1 MNSLHRSIAMISLG
15 LCLAVPVMAQST
27 MDELG
32 SHRIVSF
39 GVGGGVV
46 VPVSDAKDAFK
57 NGFAGHGFVRLN
69 VHQLPIA
76 PRVDVTFQRFDLKH
90 VSGLQTQSTGSQD
103 VLAGLANVQLY
114 LLHHGPIRP
123 YAVAGVGAYHTSRDT
138 SSVGGT
144 SSLSKTNFGI
154 NGGAGV
160 VFKLGSMVSGYIEGR
175 VDNVY
180 TSDKGAIQKNQI
192 QLVPVTFGLVF

>member
-1 MNSLHRSIAMISLG
+1 MNSLRRSVAILSLG

-32 SHRIVSF
+32 SHRIISF

-76 PRVDVTFQRFDLKH
+76 PRVDVTFQRFDLKG
-90 VSGLQTQSTGSQD
+90 VSGLTTQPTGSQD

-123 YAVAGVGAYHTSRDT
+123 YAVAGVGAYHTSQDS
-138 SSVGGT
+138 SSVGGA
-144 SSLSKTNFGI
+144 SVSKTNFGI

-160 VFKLGSMVSGYIEGR
+160 VFKLGSMVSGFIEGR

-180 TSDKGAIQKNQI
+180 TSDKGAIQKDQI